1 MNKFKG
7 TTLECIN
14 ELVKNGWKGT
24 VVNEFGYKYLV
35 QEDHGLFSLMI
46 KKLNDY
52 GYPSY
57 VIFDSELERQ
67 ATYLPP
73 EPIWKLATPGEA
85 LDAYSTGKNVEF
97 RLSDDAPVDAYRV
110 WAKVTALYLAWSDPF
125 REYRIEVPA

>member
-14 ELVKNGWKGT
+14 ELVKNGWNGT
-24 VVNEFGYKYLV
+24 VVDERGCKYLV

-67 ATYLPP
+67 ATYFPP
-73 EPIWKLATPGEA
+73 EPVWKSATPGEA
-85 LDAYSTGKNVEF
+85 LDAARNGKLTQYKLSENAPIEHDGKWSNIDITYRAWHDSF
-97 RLSDDAPVDAYRV
+97 R
-110 WAKVTALYLAWSDPF
+110 K
-125 REYRIEVPA
+125 YRIEVPS